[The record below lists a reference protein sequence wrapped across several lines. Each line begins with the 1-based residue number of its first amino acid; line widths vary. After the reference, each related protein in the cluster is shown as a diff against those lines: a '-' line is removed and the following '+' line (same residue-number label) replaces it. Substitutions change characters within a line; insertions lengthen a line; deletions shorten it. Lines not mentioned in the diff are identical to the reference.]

1 MTAPNL
7 KGQIALVTGAGKGI
21 GRSCAVELAKAGATV
36 IALARTQADLDG
48 LAKEAGPGAGKFE
61 LWIGDVRDQK
71 VIDRIAALPKIDI
84 LVNNAGTN
92 KLQHIM
98 DVDDATLDLLI
109 TLNIRAAFKVAQAV
123 AGVMIKQGTGGNIVH
138 VSSVAGHV
146 GSKTR
151 SLYAM
156 TKHAI
161 EGLTKAM
168 AVELAEHKIRTNAVA
183 PTVVR
188 TPMTAPFFKD
198 PAYEKRAMDTIPL
211 KQVCDPIDIAE
222 AVLYLV
228 SPGAKMV
235 NGLSLKIDG
244 GSTAH

>member
-21 GRSCAVELAKAGATV
+21 GRACAVELAKAGATV
-36 IALARTQADLDG
+36 IAIARTKEDLDG
-48 LAKEAGPGAGKFE
+48 LAKEAGPGVGAFE
-61 LWIGDVRDQK
+61 PWIADVRDQRT
-71 VIDRIAALPKIDI
+71 IDRIRALPRIDI

-92 KLQHIM
+92 KLQHIL
-98 DVDDATLDLLI
+98 DVDDETLDLLI
-109 TLNIRAAFKVAQAV
+109 GLNIRAAFKVAQAV
-123 AGVMIKQGTGGNIVH
+123 AAVMIQQGGGGNIVH

-156 TKHAI
+156 TKHAV

-168 AVELAEHKIRTNAVA
+168 AVELAEHRIRVNAVA

-228 SPGAKMV
+228 SPGARMV
-235 NGLSLKIDG
+235 TGLSLKIDG
-244 GSTAH
+244 GSTAQ

>member
-36 IALARTQADLDG
+36 IAIARTQEDLDG
-48 LAKEAGPGAGKFE
+48 LAKEAGAGAGAFE
-61 LWIGDVRDQK
+61 TWIGDVRDQAL
-71 VIDRIAALPKIDI
+71 IDRIKALPKIDI

-109 TLNIRAAFKVAQAV
+109 GLNIRAAFKVAQAV
-123 AGVMIKQGTGGNIVH
+123 AGVMIKQGGGGNIVH

-151 SLYAM
+151 TLYAM
-156 TKHAI
+156 TKHAV
-161 EGLTKAM
+161 EGMTKAM
-168 AVELAEHKIRTNAVA
+168 AVELAEHKIRVNAVA

-198 PAYEKRAMDTIPL
+198 PLYEKRAMDSIPL

-235 NGLSLKIDG
+235 SGLSLKIDG
-244 GSTAH
+244 GATAH

>member
-1 MTAPNL
+1 MTQPNL

-36 IALARTQADLDG
+36 IALARTQSDLDG

-61 LWIGDVRDQK
+61 TWIGDVRDQA
-71 VIDRIAALPKIDI
+71 VIDRIKALPKIDI

-98 DVDDATLDLLI
+98 DVDDETLDLLI
-109 TLNIRAAFKVAQAV
+109 GLNIRAAFKVAQAV
-123 AGVMIKQGTGGNIVH
+123 AGVMIKQGGGGNIVH

-168 AVELAEHKIRTNAVA
+168 AVELAEHKIRVNAVA

-198 PAYEKRAMDTIPL
+198 PLYEKRAMDSIPL

-235 NGLSLKIDG
+235 SGLSLKIDG
-244 GSTAH
+244 AATAH

>member
-1 MTAPNL
+1 MTQPNL

-36 IALARTQADLDG
+36 IAIARTQADLEG

-61 LWIGDVRDQK
+61 TWIGDVREQA
-71 VIDRIAALPKIDI
+71 VIDRIKALPKLDI

-98 DVDDATLDLLI
+98 DVDDETLDLLI
-109 TLNIRAAFKVAQAV
+109 GLNIRAAFKVAQAV

-151 SLYAM
+151 TLYAM
-156 TKHAI
+156 TKHAV
-161 EGLTKAM
+161 EGMTKAM
-168 AVELAEHKIRTNAVA
+168 AVELAEHKIRVNAVA

-198 PAYEKRAMDTIPL
+198 PLYEKRAMDSIPL

-235 NGLSLKIDG
+235 SGLSLMIDG
-244 GSTAH
+244 AATAH